1 MNYIR
6 LAALLFVASVS
17 DAMAVEHVRG
27 DLRFE
32 TGPEPAFVVRR
43 ELPAKW
49 DPAAPGADDRR
60 WRYWLYDMQSDRRAG
75 RDLLYLEH
83 VFEPKSPS
91 LIGEAGRFQINFNP
105 EFQTMSIHRV
115 ELLDRKSVV

>member
-1 MNYIR
+1 MKYIW
-6 LAALLFVASVS
+6 LAALWFLASAT
-17 DAMAVEHVRG
+17 DAVAVEHVRG

-32 TGPEPAFVVRR
+32 TGAEPAFVVRR

-75 RDLLYLEH
+75 RNLVYL
-83 VFEPKSPS
+83 
-91 LIGEAGRFQINFNP
+91 
-105 EFQTMSIHRV
+105 
-115 ELLDRKSVV
+115 